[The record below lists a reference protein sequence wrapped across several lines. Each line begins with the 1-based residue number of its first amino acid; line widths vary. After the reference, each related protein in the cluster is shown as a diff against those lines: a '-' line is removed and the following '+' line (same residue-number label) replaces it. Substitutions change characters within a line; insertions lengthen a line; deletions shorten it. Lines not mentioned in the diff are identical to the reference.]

1 MFSKSELESLEMLSD
16 KVLDNMDCKPNYNNM
31 AFLNII
37 VLFQSAMMDKMWD
50 LMEEERMEQDDREK
64 MSEKAGQKLLFRIG
78 IAFWNTIIFCSRDSE
93 YLFRIDWR
101 RINY

>member
-64 MSEKAGQKLLFRIG
+64 MSEKAGQELHKLIHTFTG
-78 IAFWNTIIFCSRDSE
+78 INIQGEEKVIIEICVQ
-93 YLFRIDWR
+93 
-101 RINY
+101 NV

>member
-1 MFSKSELESLEMLSD
+1 
-16 KVLDNMDCKPNYNNM
+16 MDCKPNYNNM

-64 MSEKAGQKLLFRIG
+64 MSEKAG
-78 IAFWNTIIFCSRDSE
+78 
-93 YLFRIDWR
+93 
-101 RINY
+101 